1 MYLAKCI
8 LAFDAAKM
16 TAIDPNDRITLGWLV
31 ILIAMQQKQDSEKQG
46 IFDRKPQIYSNICC
60 AILQYPFPPRI

>member
-16 TAIDPNDRITLGWLV
+16 TAIDPNDKITLGWLV
-31 ILIAMQQKQDSEKQG
+31 ILIAMQQKQDSEIQG
-46 IFDRKPQIYSNICC
+46 IF
-60 AILQYPFPPRI
+60 

>member
-8 LAFDAAKM
+8 LVLDAAQM

-31 ILIAMQQKQDSEKQG
+31 ILIAMQYE
-46 IFDRKPQIYSNICC
+46 
-60 AILQYPFPPRI
+60 